1 MLERQVKVGIW
12 LLMIASLVGGMIM
25 GYGWGARDHSKLP
38 DCQEDEYLYPEDF
51 TGENEVAD
59 LICVHVD
66 KIKDN

>member
-1 MLERQVKVGIW
+1 
-12 LLMIASLVGGMIM
+12 MIASLVGGMIM